1 MMLGLLSRYFSHLQ
15 WYEEHSEF
23 LLNPLYIAGDS
34 YSGLIVPPLTFR
46 IARGKLPCSLKILG
60 NSYKFCKLYFI
71 AYLCKVCK
79 INVNNNLSTQMVD
92 LSVQPS
98 MYFFT

>member
-34 YSGLIVPPLTFR
+34 YSGLIVPPLTLK
-46 IARGKLPCSLKILG
+46 IARGINFLVLLYEYCMLPIKFQKTLLDCQSLL
-60 NSYKFCKLYFI
+60 
-71 AYLCKVCK
+71 
-79 INVNNNLSTQMVD
+79 NLHLT
-92 LSVQPS
+92 
-98 MYFFT
+98 